1 MCVCKYK
8 VYLPDDSRLS
18 SAESDDEEESM
29 DRSETD

>member
-1 MCVCKYK
+1 VCVST
-8 VYLPDDSRLS
+8 YLPDDSRLS